1 MTNNIINP
9 YEELSSLDKNKKR
22 RVAFYGRVSTEHE
35 AQMDALNNQLQWY
48 DDQLA
53 AHSNWVLHKKYIDR
67 GITGTQARKRP
78 AFLEMIEDAKK
89 GCFDLIVTREVSRFA
104 RNTVDTLSYTRQLK
118 QQYNIEVYFV
128 IDNIWTFDG
137 DGELRLTIMATLA
150 QDESRKMSERVRA
163 GQKVSRDNGVVYG
176 NGNIL
181 GYDRV
186 GEKYVINE
194 EQAETVR
201 KIFNLYLLGN
211 SMSQIRD
218 ILTKDGNKTAGGGK
232 WTTTNIS
239 RILNKSTYC
248 GVLAYGQSYNN
259 GYLEQKRFNNK
270 NRNSYMY
277 KATDLIPPII
287 SQEDFE
293 RVQQIIKSR
302 RTVDPATYKSRAK
315 VEKKNIWTQKVKCGC
330 GASVRMEHYTRHK
343 EGICYCYRC
352 YNQINNGSLSTRKKK
367 GLDITDACDRKAAV
381 DWKLELA
388 TYTVLK
394 HVWGNYN
401 DIFADVYNI
410 IDENYTD
417 ESSENEQKK
426 IRINQKI
433 EKLTE
438 KKERILEMRADGEL
452 TKEEFLSLKSKTD
465 DEILSLSKELK
476 EIPNEVTYNKEETI
490 QNIKESLNQY
500 IDFENQKLDDDI
512 IREFVYRIYN
522 MGDDTYIFIINLGLT
537 ESEIEKDSELKAN
550 IACYVSKVH
559 GDWKNH
565 DVTVSQDVSGELENI
580 PLSEQ
585 QLHRQLLLRS
595 SKRD

>member
-1 MTNNIINP
+1 
-9 YEELSSLDKNKKR
+9 
-22 RVAFYGRVSTEHE
+22 
-35 AQMDALNNQLQWY
+35 
-48 DDQLA
+48 
-53 AHSNWVLHKKYIDR
+53 
-67 GITGTQARKRP
+67 
-78 AFLEMIEDAKK
+78 MIEDAKK
-89 GCFDLIVTREVSRFA
+89 GCFDLIVAREVSRFA

-248 GVLAYGQSYNN
+248 GILAYGQSYNN

-270 NRNSYMY
+270 NRKSYMY
-277 KATDLIPPII
+277 KETDLIPPII
-287 SQEDFE
+287 SQDDFD
-293 RVQQIIKSR
+293 RVQMIIKSR

-330 GASVRMEHYTRHK
+330 GASVRMEHFTRHK

-417 ESSENEQKK
+417 ETTENEQKK
-426 IRINQKI
+426 IRINQNRGNDY
-433 EKLTE
+433 EQ
-438 KKERILEMRADGEL
+438 
-452 TKEEFLSLKSKTD
+452 SLYQRT
-465 DEILSLSKELK
+465 
-476 EIPNEVTYNKEETI
+476 
-490 QNIKESLNQY
+490 
-500 IDFENQKLDDDI
+500 
-512 IREFVYRIYN
+512 
-522 MGDDTYIFIINLGLT
+522 G
-537 ESEIEKDSELKAN
+537 
-550 IACYVSKVH
+550 
-559 GDWKNH
+559 
-565 DVTVSQDVSGELENI
+565 
-580 PLSEQ
+580 
-585 QLHRQLLLRS
+585 LLRLHP
-595 SKRD
+595 